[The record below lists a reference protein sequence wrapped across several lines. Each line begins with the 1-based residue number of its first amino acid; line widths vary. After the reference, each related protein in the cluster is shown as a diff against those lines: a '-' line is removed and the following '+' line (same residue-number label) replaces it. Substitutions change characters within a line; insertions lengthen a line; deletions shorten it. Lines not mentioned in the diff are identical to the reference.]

1 MKIRFLCTVGTSI
14 ILTPSVVQIVQEN
27 VQNSLAQNNLGWFNP
42 GNTLGIFISYGA
54 AAGMVSLVAKA
65 SKFKRFT
72 VKGVLKAGGGATLI
86 VAAYVG
92 VRELISFYVG
102 PELGLLSSVATA
114 GILGFIAL
122 RKAFPEYPFDPHIA
136 GQRLLASKEV
146 KRKRGKLPPGHL
158 PHGADWI
165 EQRLEPEHILVM
177 ANIGGGKTLWLQICM
192 AAIAERENELWWVFD
207 PKPQFVPYLEA
218 LGREVI
224 ILNPLDRRRF
234 TWDISADVDDEP
246 TATNFSAALIKPE
259 GEDDFWAMSARGIL
273 TSIFMFLINRG
284 KPWDFRDV
292 LNIVREPELVRQ
304 AVEEDVFNKII
315 AQGLTGVNE
324 RSGAN
329 DFLITLS
336 QYMSRYKALAALMH
350 SAKDGQRI
358 SLKGLIKSEQYGR
371 IALVLGNDEDSR
383 ETIKL
388 FNGLVFEMLVNY
400 TLSLEDSR
408 NRRIWALI
416 DELASVADYVGRN
429 LSRFQEKCR
438 SKGGCAIVAT
448 QSYPALVAKLG
459 PDYTDQIIELCKHKV
474 IPGGVDGKTAEVLSD
489 SYFGS
494 IEVVNTQYGESKEY
508 EGGSATPEEH
518 DVKPTFS
525 RTTRPLVRK
534 EELYSSSMPKTGPKN
549 GLTGFFFGSEGGP
562 HFHTFSWQEV
572 MDMRVEEAQVPAY
585 ERISMDDAG
594 LKLTLWSDEELLEW
608 GLTLEEE
615 AEDDLA
621 EDEPTL
627 SRDSVLAK
635 LDVTNGELKDICMR
649 AELSEDK
656 ESFTREDLMNIFA
669 RVGADFLQIDL
680 GDMSYD

>member
-1 MKIRFLCTVGTSI
+1 
-14 ILTPSVVQIVQEN
+14 
-27 VQNSLAQNNLGWFNP
+27 
-42 GNTLGIFISYGA
+42 
-54 AAGMVSLVAKA
+54 
-65 SKFKRFT
+65 
-72 VKGVLKAGGGATLI
+72 
-86 VAAYVG
+86 
-92 VRELISFYVG
+92 
-102 PELGLLSSVATA
+102 
-114 GILGFIAL
+114 
-122 RKAFPEYPFDPHIA
+122 
-136 GQRLLASKEV
+136 
-146 KRKRGKLPPGHL
+146 
-158 PHGADWI
+158 
-165 EQRLEPEHILVM
+165 
-177 ANIGGGKTLWLQICM
+177 
-192 AAIAERENELWWVFD
+192 
-207 PKPQFVPYLEA
+207 
-218 LGREVI
+218 

-234 TWDISADVDDEP
+234 AWDISFDVDDEP
-246 TATNFSAALIKPE
+246 TAINFSAALIKPE

-273 TSIFMFLINRG
+273 TSILMFLINQR
-284 KPWDFRDV
+284 KPWNLRDV

-304 AVEEDVFNKII
+304 AVKDDDFNKII

-336 QYMSRYKALAALMH
+336 QYMSRYKALAALMN
-350 SAKDGQRI
+350 SAKEGQRI
-358 SLKGLIKSEQYGR
+358 SLKRLIKSEQYGR

-408 NRRIWALI
+408 SRRIWALI

-438 SKGGCAIVAT
+438 SKGGSAIVAT

-494 IEVVNTQYGESKEY
+494 VEVITTQYGESKEY
-508 EGGSATPEEH
+508 SDSNATPEEH

-534 EELYSSSMPKTGPKN
+534 EALYSSSMPKTGPQN
-549 GLTGFFFGSEGGP
+549 GLTGFFFGSAGGP

-572 MDMRVEEAQVPAY
+572 MDMRVEEADVLAY
-585 ERISMDDAG
+585 ERIAMDDAG
-594 LKLTLWSDEELLEW
+594 LTLTLWSDEELVKW
-608 GLTLEEE
+608 GLSLSSET
-615 AEDDLA
+615 ADDLT

-627 SRDSVLAK
+627 SRLSILEK
-635 LDVTNGELKDICMR
+635 LDVTDSELKDICLR

-656 ESFTREDLMNIFA
+656 ESFAREDLINIFA

-680 GDMSYD
+680 EEISYD